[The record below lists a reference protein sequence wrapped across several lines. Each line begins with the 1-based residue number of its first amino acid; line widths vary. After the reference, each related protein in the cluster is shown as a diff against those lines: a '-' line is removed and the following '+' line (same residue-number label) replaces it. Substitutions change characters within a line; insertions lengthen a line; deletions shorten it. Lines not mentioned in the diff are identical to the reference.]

1 MLFRNFGVAE
11 LLLILVLAVLIFGPG
26 RIGKLGSELGKA
38 IRGFKNEMEPKDGPA
53 TDSRDGRSA

>member
-38 IRGFKNEMEPKDGPA
+38 IRGFKNEMEPKDGA
-53 TDSRDGRSA
+53 TTD